1 MPAKR
6 KFSFPTGLLLLA
18 LAGAATLLGYLLL
31 APAAP
36 EPAGEIPDAVGLGG
50 AGGGSLEFEF
60 YDRLQQ
66 GDVEVGSR
74 PGEPADPGATEVGRL
89 IEQLTPAEPS
99 AAQTQVEIA
108 AGALEDIAQTIVS
121 GIETRGP
128 AAVSA
133 PEPAPA
139 APVEPLSPAETTLGA
154 PEPSPEPAPEPT
166 PESSATGAEPAPAPA
181 APRNSTPAPA
191 PIPTRPAAAE
201 PEPAPASPPPAPATG
216 AAGQTGTLL
225 QSGAF
230 RQRELAQSELERQRG
245 LGLEVEI
252 SERAGREGALFVL
265 QAGPFAASDK
275 LEEAELVFRLHNIDT
290 LRRSLP

>member
-1 MPAKR
+1 MLAKR

-18 LAGAATLLGYLLL
+18 LAGTATLLGYLLL

-66 GDVEVGSR
+66 GDVEVDSR
-74 PGEPADPGATEVGRL
+74 PGEPADPGATEIGRL

-99 AAQTQVEIA
+99 PAQTQVEIA

-121 GIETRGP
+121 GIETRAP
-128 AAVSA
+128 APVSA
-133 PEPAPA
+133 
-139 APVEPLSPAETTLGA
+139 
-154 PEPSPEPAPEPT
+154 PEPAPEPT
-166 PESSATGAEPAPAPA
+166 PESSATGVEPAPAPA

-275 LEEAELVFRLHNIDT
+275 LEEAELVFRLHNIET